1 MRLSPRLVDLGTKSM
16 LYPKQ
21 LLFVILYT
29 VVVMALFCVPSYFAI
44 SSTMSE
50 EKYKA
55 TQEILEWVETKEAI
69 IFSEG
74 GFNVPKS
81 VRFKTA
87 VFDDKHTLLYSD
99 LSQTFERFDFKVKV
113 VYPYMY
119 YQKEVRLPSHELFY
133 LVVELKINYTKIF
146 FIATMLFFIVLFLV
160 FLMSM
165 LFVNT
170 SVYPYKKKQ
179 QYMNDFF
186 NDAMHELKTPLGV
199 ININLELMGKYVGE
213 TKHIQRIKAAT
224 KQMQMTYED
233 VEYYIKHKK
242 VLYKKEEVNLSE
254 YLLMRIYFF
263 EDIAFSKSIKLQYTI
278 ADNVVVYINKVEL
291 QRILDNTLSNA
302 IKYSYF
308 GGTVSITLE
317 QKEDHN
323 ALLTIKDEGQGIKDI
338 HKVLQRFEREDG
350 IQGGF
355 GLGLNIVQN
364 ICNQNDVFLEVR
376 SLENKG
382 STFLYQF
389 HLDKKKWLDKV
400 DGEK

>member
-1 MRLSPRLVDLGTKSM
+1 M
-16 LYPKQ
+16 LYAKQ
-21 LLFVILYT
+21 LLFVIIYT
-29 VVVMALFCVPSYFAI
+29 VVLMGLFCVPSYFAL
-44 SSTMSE
+44 SSTISE

-55 TQEILEWVETKEAI
+55 TQEILEWIETKEAV
-69 IFSEG
+69 IFSEE
-74 GFNVPKS
+74 GFNAPKS

-87 VFDDKHTLLYSD
+87 IYDAMHQELYSD
-99 LSQTFERFDFKVKV
+99 LVQPLSRLDFKVEV
-113 VYPYMY
+113 IYPYLY
-119 YQKEVRLPSHELFY
+119 YQKEVKLGNKTLYY
-133 LVVELKINYTKIF
+133 LIVELKINYTKIF

-199 ININLELMGKYVGE
+199 ININLELMANYVNE

-233 VEYYIKHKK
+233 VEYYIKNKK
-242 VLYKKEEVNLSE
+242 VLYRKEEVNLSE
-254 YLLMRIYFF
+254 YLLMRIHFF
-263 EDIAFSKSIKLQYTI
+263 EDIALSKSIKLLHHI
-278 ADNVVVYINKVEL
+278 EEDFLVYINKVEL
-291 QRILDNTLSNA
+291 QRILDNTISNA

-308 GGTVSITLE
+308 GGEVNI
-317 QKEDHN
+317 
-323 ALLTIKDEGQGIKDI
+323 LLSRKDENNCLLSIKDKGQGIKDI

-350 IQGGF
+350 VQGGF
-355 GLGLNIVQN
+355 GLGLNIVKN
-364 ICNQNDVFLEVR
+364 ICNKNDVDMEVR

-400 DGEK
+400 EGAKV

>member
-1 MRLSPRLVDLGTKSM
+1 M

-21 LLFVILYT
+21 LLFVIIYT
-29 VVVMALFCVPSYFAI
+29 VVVMALFCVPSYFAL

-55 TQEILEWVETKEAI
+55 TQEILEWIETKEAV
-69 IFSEG
+69 IFSEH
-74 GFNVPKS
+74 GFSAPQS

-87 VFDDKHTLLYSD
+87 VYDEHHTLIYSD
-99 LSQTFERFDFKVKV
+99 LSNTFDEVAFKVKV
-113 VYPYMY
+113 VYPYLY
-119 YQKEVRLPSHELFY
+119 YQKEVKVDENRLFY

-146 FIATMLFFIVLFLV
+146 FITTMLFFVVLFLV

-199 ININLELMGKYVGE
+199 ININLELMANYVSE
-213 TKHIQRIKAAT
+213 TKHIQRMKAAT

-242 VLYKKEEVNLSE
+242 VFYQKEVVNLSE
-254 YLLMRIYFF
+254 YLLMRIHFF
-263 EDIAFSKSIKLQYTI
+263 EDIALPKAIKLTYKI
-278 ADNVVVYINKVEL
+278 EPDMVVYINKVEL

-302 IKYSYF
+302 IKYSFF
-308 GGTVSITLE
+308 GGNVYITLE
-317 QKEDHN
+317 RQDEN
-323 ALLTIKDEGQGIKDI
+323 TCLLSIKDEGQGIKDI

-364 ICNQNDVFLEVR
+364 ICNKNDVDLEVR

-382 STFLYQF
+382 STFLYHF
-389 HLDKKKWLDKV
+389 NLDKKKWLDRV
-400 DGEK
+400 DGGKV

>member
-1 MRLSPRLVDLGTKSM
+1 M
-16 LYPKQ
+16 LYAKQ
-21 LLFVILYT
+21 LLFVIIYT
-29 VVVMALFCVPSYFAI
+29 IVLMGLFCVPSYFAL
-44 SSTMSE
+44 SSTISE

-55 TQEILEWVETKEAI
+55 TQEILEWIETKEAV
-69 IFSEG
+69 IFSEE
-74 GFNVPKS
+74 GFNAPKS

-87 VFDDKHTLLYSD
+87 IYDALHQELYSD
-99 LSQTFERFDFKVKV
+99 LIQPLKRLDFKVDV
-113 VYPYMY
+113 VYPYLY
-119 YQKEVRLPSHELFY
+119 YQKEVKLGQDKLYY

-199 ININLELMGKYVGE
+199 ININLELMANYVSE
-213 TKHIQRIKAAT
+213 TKHIQRMKAAT

-233 VEYYIKHKK
+233 VEYYIKNKK
-242 VLYKKEEVNLSE
+242 VLYRKEAVNLSE
-254 YLLMRIYFF
+254 YLLMRIHFF
-263 EDIAFSKSIKLQYTI
+263 EDIALSKSIKLQHSI
-278 ADNVVVYINKVEL
+278 EEDLIVYINKVEL

-308 GGTVSITLE
+308 GGSVTIALE
-317 QKEDHN
+317 RKDEN
-323 ALLTIKDEGQGIKDI
+323 NCLLSIKDEGQGIKDI

-350 IQGGF
+350 VQGGF

-364 ICNQNDVFLEVR
+364 ICNKNDVDLEVR

-389 HLDKKKWLDKV
+389 HLDKKKWLDRV
-400 DGEK
+400 DGGKV

>member
-1 MRLSPRLVDLGTKSM
+1 M
-16 LYPKQ
+16 LYAKQ
-21 LLFVILYT
+21 LLFVIIYT
-29 VVVMALFCVPSYFAI
+29 IVLMGLFCVPSYFAL
-44 SSTMSE
+44 SSTISE

-55 TQEILEWVETKEAI
+55 TQEILEWIETKEAV
-69 IFSEG
+69 IFSEE
-74 GFNVPKS
+74 GFNAPKS

-87 VFDDKHTLLYSD
+87 IYDALHQELYSD
-99 LSQTFERFDFKVKV
+99 LIQPLKRLDFKVDV
-113 VYPYMY
+113 VYPYLY
-119 YQKEVRLPSHELFY
+119 YQKEVKLGQDKLYY

-199 ININLELMGKYVGE
+199 ININLELMANYVSE

-233 VEYYIKHKK
+233 VEYYIKNKK
-242 VLYKKEEVNLSE
+242 VLYRKEAVNLSE
-254 YLLMRIYFF
+254 YLLMRIHFF
-263 EDIAFSKSIKLQYTI
+263 EDIALSKSIKLQHSI
-278 ADNVVVYINKVEL
+278 EEDLIVYINKVEL

-308 GGTVSITLE
+308 EGSVTIVLE
-317 QKEDHN
+317 KKDEN
-323 ALLTIKDEGQGIKDI
+323 NCLLSIKDEGQGIKDI

-350 IQGGF
+350 VQGGF

-364 ICNQNDVFLEVR
+364 ICNKNDVDLEVR

-389 HLDKKKWLDKV
+389 HLDKKKWLDRV
-400 DGEK
+400 DGGKV

>member
-1 MRLSPRLVDLGTKSM
+1 M
-16 LYPKQ
+16 LYAKQ
-21 LLFVILYT
+21 LLFVIIYT
-29 VVVMALFCVPSYFAI
+29 IVLMGLFCVPSYFAL
-44 SSTMSE
+44 SSTISE

-55 TQEILEWVETKEAI
+55 TQEILEWIETKEAV
-69 IFSEG
+69 IFSEE
-74 GFNVPKS
+74 GFNAPKS

-87 VFDDKHTLLYSD
+87 IYDALHQELYSD
-99 LSQTFERFDFKVKV
+99 LVQPLQRLDFKVDV
-113 VYPYMY
+113 VYPYLY
-119 YQKEVRLPSHELFY
+119 YQKEVKLGEEVLYY

-146 FIATMLFFIVLFLV
+146 FIATMLFFIILFLV

-199 ININLELMGKYVGE
+199 ININLELMANYVHE

-233 VEYYIKHKK
+233 VEYYIKNKK
-242 VLYKKEEVNLSE
+242 VLYRKEVVNLSE
-254 YLLMRIYFF
+254 YLLMRIHFF
-263 EDIAFSKSIKLQYTI
+263 EDIALSKSITLAHRI
-278 ADNVVVYINKVEL
+278 EDDLVVYINKVEL

-308 GGTVSITLE
+308 GGSVTIVLE
-317 QKEDHN
+317 KKDEN
-323 ALLTIKDEGQGIKDI
+323 NCLLSIKDEGQGIKDI

-350 IQGGF
+350 VQGGF

-364 ICNQNDVFLEVR
+364 ICNKNDVDLEVR

-389 HLDKKKWLDKV
+389 HLDKKKWLDRV
-400 DGEK
+400 DGGKV